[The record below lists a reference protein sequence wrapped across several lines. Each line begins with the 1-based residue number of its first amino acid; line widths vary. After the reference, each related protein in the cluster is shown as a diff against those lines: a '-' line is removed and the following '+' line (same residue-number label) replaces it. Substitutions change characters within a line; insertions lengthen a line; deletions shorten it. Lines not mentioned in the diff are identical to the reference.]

1 MQFGHYI
8 SGFAHL
14 VLLTGLFI
22 GPVFQKDIEPVDY
35 STVSLISEQDFI
47 DLTASNIS
55 PSVSE
60 DASKFI
66 PMNENDDKLNFKFNE
81 ESKVLK
87 SEGPEVVLDE
97 PIEPEIKKPEM
108 ELALKQRPPEISK
121 ELKSPVSEIANK
133 IPDVQ
138 NESTKLNKPS
148 KTSKPNKMTQPEIN
162 LSQELEIAKGS
173 VDDLAVVKENI
184 KASTDIIVS
193 SLRPKSRPRY
203 ISKPNFEIK
212 SESKVIESAVSDAIQ
227 SSSAQNSLSKPLTET
242 ETGNLQAAIQT
253 CWLRDPGSLAEDVKL
268 TIFMSLDRNG
278 RVNPNSIKV
287 VEISGGDE
295 GAQKVAF
302 RRAKIAIISCGKN
315 GYKLPPNKYERWREI
330 EVVFDPTN

>member
-1 MQFGHYI
+1 MHFGHYI
-8 SGFAHL
+8 SGFAH
-14 VLLTGLFI
+14 VGLLTALFI
-22 GPVFQKDIEPVDY
+22 GPVFQNNVEPVDY
-35 STVSLISEQDFI
+35 SSVSLISEQDFI
-47 DLTASNIS
+47 DLTASDIS

-60 DASKFI
+60 DASKFV
-66 PMNENDDKLNFKFNE
+66 PMNENDDKLNFIFNE
-81 ESKVLK
+81 ESKILK

-97 PIEPEIKKPEM
+97 PLEPEIKKPDI
-108 ELALKQRPPEISK
+108 ELDLKQSPPEISK

-133 IPDVQ
+133 IPDIQ

-148 KTSKPNKMTQPEIN
+148 KALKPNKMTQPEIN
-162 LSQELEIAKGS
+162 LSQELEISKSS
-173 VDDLAVVKENI
+173 VDELAVVKDNI

-193 SLRPKSRPRY
+193 SPRPKSRPRY
-203 ISKPNFEIK
+203 NSKPNFENK

-227 SSSAQNSLSKPLTET
+227 LSPAQNTLSDPLTET
-242 ETGNLQAAIQT
+242 ETDNLQAAIQT

-278 RVNPNSIKV
+278 RVNPNSIRV